1 MKPVIRWA
9 VNNSPAMNVLMIGLL
24 VVGAASLMSMR
35 REVFPEF
42 ELEIVLVSVA
52 YPGASPAEVEE
63 GICQKIEEAVRPI
76 AGIKK
81 QNSVAQEGAG
91 FVILEIETTVDAQKL
106 INEVRSEVERIP
118 SFPELAE
125 DPKVEQV
132 TLREP
137 AIIVGVFGS
146 GGDSVDASLA
156 LREATEG
163 VRKDLLDLPSV
174 SQANIIGSPEYQVD
188 IEIPESTLRK
198 YGLTLQQVAAIVRR
212 ENIEM
217 PGGTMKSD
225 TQEVLLRSKNKR
237 LVGEEIGEIPL
248 ISDTDGVVLTV
259 NDLGQVRDEFTD
271 DAAISEINGFPGLAV
286 SIDAAGD
293 EDLLNITQEVRDY
306 VQQHQYL
313 PGGYELV
320 CWRDSSI
327 DVQDRMDLLVKNG
340 LQGLGLV
347 FIVLA
352 VFLELRLAFWVAM
365 GIPVAVLGSGIYL
378 WMTGETLNMLSMFA
392 FLMALGIVV
401 DDAIVIGENIYAHRQ
416 RGKPSVQA
424 AIDGASEVLP
434 SVAASV
440 GTTMIT
446 FAPLLFVSGIM
457 GKFIAVMPVAVIAML
472 AISLIECMTV
482 LPCHLSHD
490 KNLFLDI
497 VGIVLY
503 PLRPVG
509 MLFGWLNQRMDRG
522 LKFFIERFYVPTLGW
537 ALRRPEVSVSVAV
550 TLLLIVAA
558 MFKSGSMKWELMPP
572 LDSNWIEAKVTFPDG
587 TPVEL
592 TDAATKRIKDAIYE
606 INGKYGEQGVPII
619 RLVHR
624 RVGESSTPGMPGP
637 DGLKTGSHVGTVF
650 VEMYPNTVRTR
661 TSEEITNEWR
671 ELVERQHP
679 ELTQDVEQLTFG
691 QPAMGPSG
699 KAVEFKL
706 LAPAARME
714 ELEAAV
720 EDAKVAL
727 AEIKDAV
734 DIRDDSL
741 PGKWEYQIKVK
752 DRALAMG
759 ITAAD
764 LAETVRAS
772 YYGEEVMRLQR
783 GRHEVKLMVRYPKED
798 RKSLADFND
807 IRVRALDGV
816 ERPLTEL
823 AEVDVDT
830 GYSEIDRLEQMRS
843 ITVTAD
849 VSKTG
854 NSRDVTELLDD
865 HLQLVINGKKRVKSI
880 EELAEIETQEAA
892 DGEQGASWQLR
903 KWSRRLQFYAM
914 PLTNQ
919 KLYIEVTPQF
929 PAVELRWEGQRKDTG
944 ESLTSLFIGFGIALI
959 AMYVLLTL
967 EFRSYLQPF
976 LIMAIIPFGF
986 IGAVFGHAYRDMT
999 FTIFSMFG
1007 LVALTG
1013 VVVND
1018 SIVLI
1023 DFINHRIQDGLPLFK
1038 ALIEAGRRRF
1048 RPVLLTSVTTV
1059 AGLLPL
1065 LMEKSFQA
1073 QVLIPMAVSMAFGLM
1088 LATVLVLYLIPV
1100 FYSLYGRYVG
1110 LRWDDHQEP
1119 PASPPGRVE
1128 PKVER
1133 KSTSQPESLPA
1144 EVMAA
1149 TGKLA
1154 AE

>member
-1 MKPVIRWA
+1 
-9 VNNSPAMNVLMIGLL
+9 
-24 VVGAASLMSMR
+24 
-35 REVFPEF
+35 
-42 ELEIVLVSVA
+42 
-52 YPGASPAEVEE
+52 
-63 GICQKIEEAVRPI
+63 
-76 AGIKK
+76 
-81 QNSVAQEGAG
+81 
-91 FVILEIETTVDAQKL
+91 
-106 INEVRSEVERIP
+106 IP
-118 SFPELAE
+118 SFPLLAE
-125 DPKVEQV
+125 DPKVEQI

-137 AIIVGVFGS
+137 AIMVGVKGPE
-146 GGDSVDASLA
+146 GDSVDAALA
-156 LREATEG
+156 LREVAES
-163 VRKDLLDLPSV
+163 VRKDLLNLPSV
-174 SQANIIGSPEYQVD
+174 SQANILGSPEYQVD

-198 YGLTLQQVAAIVRR
+198 YGLTLQQVASIVRR
-212 ENIEM
+212 ENIEL
-217 PGGTMKSD
+217 PGGTLKSS

-237 LVGEEIGEIPL
+237 LIGSEIGQIPL
-248 ISDTDGVVLTV
+248 ISDIDGVVLTV
-259 NDLGQVRDEFTD
+259 DDLGNVRDEFTD
-271 DAAISEINGFPGLAV
+271 DAAISEIDGQPGLAI

-293 EDLLNITQEVRDY
+293 EDLLNIAEEVREY
-306 VQQHQYL
+306 VKQHPRVFERYS
-313 PGGYELV
+313 LV
-320 CWRDSSI
+320 YWRDSSV
-327 DVQDRMDLLVKNG
+327 DVQDRMNLLVRNG

-416 RGKPSVQA
+416 RGKATMQA
-424 AIDGASEVLP
+424 AIDGAWEVLP

-472 AISLIECMTV
+472 AISLIECMTI
-482 LPCHLSHD
+482 LPCHLSHE

-497 VGIVLY
+497 LGFLLY

-509 MLFGWLNQRMDRG
+509 ALFRWLNRCTERG
-522 LKFFIERFYVPTLGW
+522 LHFFVERLYAPSLGW
-537 ALRRPEVSVSVAV
+537 VLRRPEVCVSVAV
-550 TLLLIVAA
+550 MLLLVVAA

-587 TPVEL
+587 TPLEV
-592 TDAATKRIKDAIYE
+592 TDAATQQIEKAIYE
-606 INGKYGEQGVPII
+606 IGREYGKKENGKEGNDEEENAFIKI
-619 RLVHR
+619 VHR

-650 VEMYPNTVRTR
+650 VEMVPSHLRSR

-671 ELVERQHP
+671 ERVEQQNPDWTRG
-679 ELTQDVEQLTFG
+679 VEQLTFG
-691 QPAMGPSG
+691 QPTMGPG
-699 KAVEFKL
+699 GTAVELKL
-706 LAPAARME
+706 LAPTEQMA

-720 EDAKVAL
+720 EDTKEAL
-727 AEIKDAV
+727 AKIKDAV
-734 DIRDDSL
+734 DVRDDSQ
-741 PGKWEYQIKVK
+741 PGKWEYQLKVK

-759 ITAAD
+759 VTAAD

-807 IRVRALDGV
+807 IRVRGGDGV

-823 AEVDVDT
+823 AETEVET
-830 GYSEIDRLEQMRS
+830 GYSEIDRLEQMRA

-865 HLQLVINGKKRVKSI
+865 HLQLVINGKKRIKNI
-880 EELAEIETQEAA
+880 EELRDLEAEEAK
-892 DGEQGASWQLR
+892 QGDPLAANAWR
-903 KWSRRLQFYAM
+903 NWSRRLQLYAA
-914 PLTNQ
+914 PFTSQ
-919 KLYIEVTPQF
+919 KVYAEVTPLY
-929 PAVELRWEGQRKDTG
+929 PSVELRWEGQRKDTG
-944 ESLTSLFIGFGIALI
+944 ESLTSLFVGFGIALLG
-959 AMYVLLTL
+959 MYVLLTL

-976 LIMAIIPFGF
+976 LIMGIIPFGF
-986 IGAVFGHAYRDMT
+986 IGAVFGHALRDMS
-999 FTIFSMFG
+999 FTLFSMFG

-1023 DFINHRIQDGLPLFK
+1023 DCINQRIQEGLPLFR
-1038 ALIEAGRRRF
+1038 ALIEAGKRRF

-1065 LMEKSFQA
+1065 LMETSFQA

-1088 LATVLVLYLIPV
+1088 LATVLVLYLVPV
-1100 FYSLYGRYVG
+1100 YYSLYGRYVG
-1110 LRWDDHQEP
+1110 LGGEDDSEP
-1119 PASPPGRVE
+1119 PVTPSDPVE
-1128 PKVER
+1128 ARVER
-1133 KSTSQPESLPA
+1133 KSTGKPESTPV

-1149 TGKLA
+1149 TGKNLA